1 MQDRESIWTVP
12 ASWRIFFWVL
22 FPIQVAVYTVLIA
35 WYEIAVHTND
45 DAFETLIS
53 IGRNSSP
60 FVLISVVSTT
70 VVVEVIFMLS
80 VWFAEWLRKKRE
92 LREIGEEI
100 RGEERGRQLERQEWE
115 TWLERFNQARAGG
128 LPFDEPPPSERQS
141 RTASYAH
148 IA

>member
-22 FPIQVAVYTVLIA
+22 FPIQVAVYTGLIA
-35 WYEIAVHTND
+35 WYEIAVRTND
-45 DAFETLIS
+45 DVFETLIS
-53 IGRNSSP
+53 VGRNSSP

-80 VWFAEWLRKKRE
+80 EWFAEWLRKRAE
-92 LREIGEEI
+92 R
-100 RGEERGRQLERQEWE
+100 RGEERGRRLERQEWE
-115 TWLERFNQARAGG
+115 AWLERFNQARADDR
-128 LPFDEPPPSERQS
+128 PFDEPPPSEGES
-141 RTASYAH
+141 SPAAGNAH

>member
-1 MQDRESIWTVP
+1 MQDRESSWTVP

-92 LREIGEEI
+92 LREIGEE
-100 RGEERGRQLERQEWE
+100 ERGRQLERQEWE
-115 TWLERFNQARAGG
+115 TWLERFNQARADG
-128 LPFDEPPPSERQS
+128 LPFDEPPPSEGES
-141 RTASYAH
+141 SPAAGNAH

>member
-1 MQDRESIWTVP
+1 MQERESIWTVS

-22 FPIQVAVYTVLIA
+22 FPVQVAVYTGLVA
-35 WYEIAVHTND
+35 WYEIAVRTND
-45 DAFETLIS
+45 NAFETFTS

-92 LREIGEEI
+92 LREIREEI

-115 TWLERFNQARAGG
+115 AWLDRLKQARADG
-128 LPFDEPPPSERQS
+128 LPFDEPSPSERQS